1 MLEKFANLKVGTRI
15 IAGYIIALMLMAI
28 VGGVS
33 MWRLNEIG
41 NTVEDLTSR
50 VANVQ
55 QLANDMQE
63 HVLQLRY
70 DTNRYMNE
78 STPENFAAF
87 EQHWDEYV
95 VLLAEADSVMI
106 AGEQREILTEIQAQ
120 SEVYRTAFL
129 GVVDDI
135 AKRNAILVDVLDV
148 HSPVVENG
156 VGELQQLAYEAGNL
170 ELLNA
175 VPAIRASMNRMRVNV
190 VRYLVSGDAAWADR
204 YQLRYEEATAAMANV
219 EPRLTT
225 PRQRQIFANMQNSL
239 AIYHEGFLELRE
251 YYEDQLD
258 LVNHSLY
265 VIGPEIGRMA
275 GVISDGAAQDFNV
288 AAEFTGS
295 IVTQTILILLGI
307 LAVAIVLGI
316 GLGIFISRSIT
327 KPLTQVAEASQQI
340 AEQDLTA
347 LVERLRAM
355 ADGDLTN
362 TNFTPSTEAVAIDTK
377 DELGMMA
384 RSFNQIIE
392 QMHLTGAAFTDMAAN
407 LRELIRSVQ
416 EGITNVTISSE
427 QLNDAAGQAGQATAQ
442 IAETMGHVATAN
454 TQQSHSL
461 ENTRRVI
468 EMQTQ
473 SIMGVAEGAQKQAQA
488 VEEANRTLSE
498 RLGQAVGQVQ
508 AATEQSSQVVISAS
522 QETKSG
528 AIIVGKTV
536 NGMKLI
542 ASKTEQ
548 VADRVVEMGERS
560 KEIGTIVSAIEAIA
574 ERTNLLALNAA
585 IEAARAGEHGKGF
598 AVVADE
604 VRKLAEQASRASAE
618 IGGIV
623 HVVQQVAE
631 QAVDAMKES
640 RHEVDSGLE
649 MANETGQV
657 LERIELS
664 VNQVEQ
670 QIVLLGRSVVEM
682 TGGSEELSRLMMEVA
697 AIVEENTASAEQI
710 AESSNE
716 VMQAVEDLSAISE
729 ENSASAEQVSASTE
743 EVSAQVDQT
752 VASAGM
758 LAQMAQSLMAQI
770 SRFRL
775 EEGAA
780 YASQSSPTPASFGRL
795 SNGSGN
801 GSHVEDV
808 TKAPA
813 YSFSAKR
820 EVSLN

>member
-1 MLEKFANLKVGTRI
+1 MLQKFADLKVGTRI
-15 IAGYIIALMLMAI
+15 ISGYIIALMLMAI

-33 MWRLNEIG
+33 IWRLNEIG
-41 NTVEDLTSR
+41 NTVDNLVND
-50 VANVQ
+50 VAMDRQIANGI
-55 QLANDMQE
+55 QLGILDVRFAA
-63 HVLQLRY
+63 
-70 DTNRYMNE
+70 NRYMRDPSEAQDAAYHASFDSMVNLLE
-78 STPENFAAF
+78 EAQVEIVEPERQA
-87 EQHWDEYV
+87 
-95 VLLAEADSVMI
+95 LLAEILQLVPDY
-106 AGEQREILTEIQAQ
+106 EQAMDAVI
-120 SEVYRTAFL
+120 V
-129 GVVDDI
+129 DI
-135 AKRNAILVDVLDV
+135 AERERLMNEVLDV
-148 HSPVVENG
+148 QSAIVEDG
-156 VGELQQLAYEAGNL
+156 VGQLQAIAYEQANL
-170 ELLNA
+170 DLLNA
-175 VPAIRASMNRMRVNV
+175 APLVRAAMTRMRVNV
-190 VRYLVSGDAAWADR
+190 ARYSLSGDAAWADR
-204 YQLRYEEATAAMANV
+204 FRTRHAEAVAAMEAV
-219 EPRLTT
+219 GEIVSST
-225 PRQRQIFANMQNSL
+225 QERQIFASMQN
-239 AIYHEGFLELRE
+239 AMTAYYEGFEAVEGYFL
-251 YYEDQLD
+251 DQQAKVSTVLD
-258 LVNHSLY
+258 VA
-265 VIGPEIGRMA
+265 GPA
-275 GVISDGAAQDFNV
+275 VSDLGGLIVASARTEFVATSDNAQSV
-288 AAEFTGS
+288 
-295 IVTQTILILLGI
+295 VTQTIFILLGI

-316 GLGIFISRSIT
+316 SLGLYISRTIT
-327 KPLTQVAEASQQI
+327 KPLGMVTAASQQI

-347 LVERLRAM
+347 LVARLQAM

-362 TNFTPSTEAVAIDTK
+362 AAFVPATESVAVRSK
-377 DELGMMA
+377 DELGTMA
-384 RSFNQIIE
+384 TSFNQIIE
-392 QMHLTGAAFTDMAAN
+392 QMHLTGTAFTDMAAK

-498 RLGQAVGQVQ
+498 RLGQAVSQVQ

-528 AIIVGKTV
+528 AVIVGKTV

-548 VADRVVEMGERS
+548 VAERVVEMGERS
-560 KEIGTIVSAIEAIA
+560 KEIGNIVSAIEAIA

-604 VRKLAEQASRASAE
+604 VRKLAEQAARASAE
-618 IGGIV
+618 IGSIV
-623 HVVQQVAE
+623 HSVQQVAE

-640 RHEVDSGLE
+640 RHEVDNGLE
-649 MANETGQV
+649 MANETGLV
-657 LERIELS
+657 LDRIQGS
-664 VNQVEQ
+664 VSQVEQ
-670 QIVLLGRSVVEM
+670 QIVLLGQSVIEM
-682 TGGSEELSRLMMEVA
+682 TGGSDELSRLMMEVA

-770 SRFRL
+770 NRFRVD
-775 EEGAA
+775 EGAA
-780 YASQSSPTPASFGRL
+780 HTTSQISYAPPARSG

-801 GSHVEDV
+801 GAHPESVAH
-808 TKAPA
+808 APT
-813 YSFSAKR
+813 YSFSAKKV
-820 EVSLN
+820 VSLN